1 MTRMAVGTIDVDG
14 GSLWYEIA
22 GGGPDVVFL
31 HPGLWDSRTWD
42 DQFGEFS
49 RMYRAIR
56 YDARGYGRSS
66 RIEPGRS
73 YSHARDLKTLLDALD
88 VSQAALV
95 GCSLGGAT
103 AIDFAL
109 THPERVS
116 ALVLAAP
123 GLGGFEPLE
132 EEEDWWA
139 ARSEPIDAAVEAGE
153 LETAENLR
161 LQIWAPLGAHDDA
174 GRRIRDIAF
183 DNLHEITMD
192 ESGEEELDPPAARRL
207 QEIVA
212 PTLVL
217 IPDHDPPYMQRTGDL
232 IARGV
237 LGARKLVVENADH
250 VVTMRQPEIFSRTV
264 LEFLAEVLV

>member
-1 MTRMAVGTIDVDG
+1 MTRMAAGTVEVEG
-14 GSLWYEIA
+14 GSIWYELA
-22 GGGPDVVFL
+22 GDGPDVVFL

-42 DQFGEFS
+42 EQFGEFS
-49 RMYRAIR
+49 RSYRVLR

-66 RIEPGRS
+66 RLEPGRP
-73 YSHARDLKTLLDALD
+73 YSHARDLSTLLDALG
-88 VSQAALV
+88 VEQAALV
-95 GCSLGGAT
+95 GCSMGGAT

-109 THPERVS
+109 MHPERVS

-132 EEEDWWA
+132 QEEDWWA
-139 ARSEPIDAAVEAGE
+139 ERSGPIDVAVEAGE
-153 LETAENLR
+153 LVAAEELR
-161 LQIWAPLGAHDDA
+161 LQIWAPLGVDDEA
-174 GRRIRDIAF
+174 GRRIREIAL

-207 QEIVA
+207 QEVVA

-217 IPDHDPPYMQRTGDL
+217 IPDHDPPFMQRTGEL

-237 LGARKLVVENADH
+237 MGARKVTVENADH
-250 VVTMRQPEIFSRTV
+250 VVNLRRPGEFNRTV
-264 LEFLAEVLV
+264 LAFLADVLV